1 MTKWDSL
8 VTRLFPKVIYS
19 NGFIDEVSL
28 ISGEGEEG
36 EIRQTPVTVL
46 HFDFYWF
53 YYYVEIISI
62 NISLSL

>member
-1 MTKWDSL
+1 M
-8 VTRLFPKVIYS
+8 TRLFPKVIYS

-46 HFDFYWF
+46 HFDFY
-53 YYYVEIISI
+53 
-62 NISLSL
+62 